1 MWCRAASWPR
11 GSWRGTRRL
20 IADTAARLFAE
31 RGYERVA
38 VSEVAR
44 AAEVAEQTV
53 YNYFPTKEQLVTDRE
68 QQVQD
73 RLCDL
78 IRSRPP
84 AVTPAAA
91 IRGFVLEAVAGI
103 RTIPPEIW
111 RGELG
116 YLAAISPAVHR
127 LVLEL
132 TDRQAA
138 ALATA
143 ISDTTAVAPEIARL
157 QGIALAAV
165 FQIIISEAGQ
175 RTRDGQSQA
184 DDRRRASPGGREH
197 PRRARPLAERPS
209 TASTAVAETRSH
221 MPGWTA
227 RMAPSHRAGCCGC
240 RRCCSSAPSQRLPA
254 PGGKGSSAVN
264 AITVPA
270 GSNRMHRGGDEGG
283 AGSRSRRAGFLR

>member
-1 MWCRAASWPR
+1 VASTGLR
-11 GSWRGTRRL
+11 ELKKARTRRL

-38 VSEVAR
+38 VSDVAR

-53 YNYFPTKEQLVTDRE
+53 YNYFPTKERLVIDRE

-84 AVTPAAA
+84 AVSPAGA
-91 IRGFVLEAVAGI
+91 IRGFVFEAVAGI

-116 YLAAISPAVHR
+116 YLAAISPTVHR

-143 ISDTTAVAPEIARL
+143 ISDTTPVAPEVARL

-165 FQIIISEAGQ
+165 FHIIISDAGQ
-175 RTRDGQSQA
+175 RTHDGQSQA
-184 DDRRRASPGGREH
+184 EIADELRPVVENILDELDRWLS
-197 PRRARPLAERPS
+197 
-209 TASTAVAETRSH
+209 V
-221 MPGWTA
+221 
-227 RMAPSHRAGCCGC
+227 
-240 RRCCSSAPSQRLPA
+240 SAPPAQR
-254 PGGKGSSAVN
+254 
-264 AITVPA
+264 
-270 GSNRMHRGGDEGG
+270 
-283 AGSRSRRAGFLR
+283 

>member
-1 MWCRAASWPR
+1 MGTTGLRDLKKAR
-11 GSWRGTRRL
+11 TRRL

-38 VSEVAR
+38 VSDVAR
-44 AAEVAEQTV
+44 EAEVAEQTV

-68 QQVQD
+68 LQVQD
-73 RLCDL
+73 QLCDL

-84 AVTPAAA
+84 GVTPAAA
-91 IRGFVLEAVAGI
+91 IRDFVLDEAVVGI
-103 RTIPPEIW
+103 RSIPPEIW

-116 YLAAISPAVHR
+116 YLAAMSPTIHR

-143 ISDTTAVAPEIARL
+143 ISDTTAVAPEVARL

-165 FQIIISEAGQ
+165 FQIIIIDAGQ

-184 DDRRRASPGGREH
+184 EIADEL
-197 PRRARPLAERPS
+197 RP
-209 TASTAVAETRSH
+209 VAENILDELDRWLSI
-221 MPGWTA
+221 
-227 RMAPSHRAGCCGC
+227 
-240 RRCCSSAPSQRLPA
+240 SAPPAQR
-254 PGGKGSSAVN
+254 
-264 AITVPA
+264 
-270 GSNRMHRGGDEGG
+270 
-283 AGSRSRRAGFLR
+283 